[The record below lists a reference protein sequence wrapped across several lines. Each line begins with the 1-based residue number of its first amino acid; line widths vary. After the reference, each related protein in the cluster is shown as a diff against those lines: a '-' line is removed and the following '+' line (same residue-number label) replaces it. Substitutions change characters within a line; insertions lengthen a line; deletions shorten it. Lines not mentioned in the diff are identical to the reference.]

1 MRAEG
6 DAQRAGAHACLVY
19 GEEWRPGGARGAGG
33 ERRAPFLNLLIS
45 SLHFSPFQVPDVQQ
59 FMADY
64 NMQCPMAA
72 KRLIYSGLPATV
84 EHGKPR

>member
-1 MRAEG
+1 MAEERDDTCPFARA
-6 DAQRAGAHACLVY
+6 RAHT
-19 GEEWRPGGARGAGG
+19 P
-33 ERRAPFLNLLIS
+33 
-45 SLHFSPFQVPDVQQ
+45 QVPDVQQ